1 MALGAGQKND
11 ESKTTLSEAFI
22 QFQIQVKK
30 KEIQE
35 FRNETSLL
43 EAKNKKLIELRDQ
56 LREKQHSH
64 IRTLRKQAKEQER
77 KLDQSERANKEQ
89 VEQALRRNVALRHH
103 REEDLAELNGQL
115 TSLETQVRRLQIQR
129 QALLEY
135 KTIGSVEHQRHIQG
149 LQSVLTTMQKDFQ
162 ERSESIQYS
171 RDATFNE
178 IDKKKSQM
186 IDEQKQL
193 ATERVIKQLDKAS
206 RHEMMEN
213 DWLKRETAIYRKEVS
228 ILEAAVRN
236 LEKKNLKHMNQLVEQ
251 RLSRLWISR
260 NVFITQA
267 ADLGKVEQPMQ
278 KRTRSESTAEPESRP
293 WLAHD
298 SPTDAVEAG
307 WAGVLEQEELTP
319 SCEPS
324 APPCDL
330 AMFPLGSRSDHRE
343 LLHLGPLEQKLLTV
357 KGQAMTL
364 YPMPSDPEGLGTS
377 VPLDFLEMQDWAL
390 TTRSI
395 RNKFH

>member
-1 MALGAGQKND
+1 MIVSQDTYVKPSYRQEAPAKSHCCKNYMLKRALPILAGLWLLLQQGSPYGLMRKKIHSGFHD
-11 ESKTTLSEAFI
+11 GEYTRLGGTKQRFI
-22 QFQIQVKK
+22 LVQ
-30 KEIQE
+30 
-35 FRNETSLL
+35 
-43 EAKNKKLIELRDQ
+43 RDQ
-56 LREKQHSH
+56 LREEQHSH

-89 VEQALRRNVALRHH
+89 VEQALQRNVELRHH
-103 REEDLAELNGQL
+103 REEDLA
-115 TSLETQVRRLQIQR
+115 
-129 QALLEY
+129 
-135 KTIGSVEHQRHIQG
+135 
-149 LQSVLTTMQKDFQ
+149 
-162 ERSESIQYS
+162 ESIQYS

-178 IDKKKSQM
+178 IYKKKSQM

-278 KRTRSESTAEPESRP
+278 KRTRSESTEPESRP

-357 KGQAMTL
+357 KGQATTL
-364 YPMPSDPEGLGTS
+364 YPMSSDPEGLGTS